1 MARLPLA
8 CAAAFLALAPAAS
21 AASDTEGKTTIQQT
35 IRGANGTG
43 YRALGL
49 GPGLSYVVRGQ
60 AGTAAQSGREQR
72 RRSLLY
78 FGQMTDFQLADEES
92 PSRVE
97 FLDVGSTPFTAAW
110 RPQEALAPFYVD
122 EAIRQMNSF
131 ADASPLSRA
140 PMRFVLTTGDSA
152 DNQQRNET
160 RWTVGLLEGGTLH
173 PNSGKDGVVG
183 CPSEGPPHYTG
194 VQDYAD
200 YPPGNQAFYDP
211 DQPAGTWAGWPA
223 YPGLMDRAQ
232 RSFAA
237 AGLKVPSYVAFGNHD
252 GLAQG
257 NQKATAAF
265 EAIGTGCAKPVSGTG
280 IGGGGGGPAG
290 PGAGGPRPADPGQAP
305 APGPAQPRR

>member
-21 AASDTEGKTTIQQT
+21 AASDTEGKTTVQQT
-35 IRGANGTG
+35 IRGANGPG
-43 YRALGL
+43 YDALGL

-60 AGTAAQSGREQR
+60 AGAAAQSGREQR

-160 RWTVGLLEGGTLH
+160 RWTVGLL
-173 PNSGKDGVVG
+173 
-183 CPSEGPPHYTG
+183 
-194 VQDYAD
+194 
-200 YPPGNQAFYDP
+200 
-211 DQPAGTWAGWPA
+211 
-223 YPGLMDRAQ
+223 
-232 RSFAA
+232 
-237 AGLKVPSYVAFGNHD
+237 
-252 GLAQG
+252 
-257 NQKATAAF
+257 
-265 EAIGTGCAKPVSGTG
+265 
-280 IGGGGGGPAG
+280 
-290 PGAGGPRPADPGQAP
+290 
-305 APGPAQPRR
+305 

>member
-78 FGQMTDFQLADEES
+78 FGQLTDFQLADEES

-97 FLDVGSTPFTAAW
+97 FLDFSSTPFTAAW

-122 EAIRQMNSF
+122 ASIRQMNAF
-131 ADASPLSRA
+131 ADASPLSGSK
-140 PMRFVLTTGDSA
+140 MRFAITTGDSA

-160 RWTVGLLEGGTLH
+160 SWVVRLLEGGTLD
-173 PNSGKDGVVG
+173 PNSGKDVTG
-183 CPSEGPPHYTG
+183 CPPEGAAHYTG
-194 VQDYAD
+194 VQDYDD

-211 DQPAGTWAGWPA
+211 DEPAGPWAGWPK
-223 YPGLMDRAQ
+223 YTGLMDRA
-232 RSFAA
+232 
-237 AGLKVPSYVAFGNHD
+237 
-252 GLAQG
+252 
-257 NQKATAAF
+257 
-265 EAIGTGCAKPVSGTG
+265 EKPF
-280 IGGGGGGPAG
+280 
-290 PGAGGPRPADPGQAP
+290 
-305 APGPAQPRR
+305 